1 VIVKLDQI
9 FNGLPRA
16 IAKHNGEILKFIGDG
31 LLAIFPVYAPEKA
44 ARPRSRVCRPYPL

>member
-16 IAKHNGEILKFIGDG
+16 IAKHNGEISEIHRRRLVGNLSG
-31 LLAIFPVYAPEKA
+31 LC
-44 ARPRSRVCRPYPL
+44 ARKSG